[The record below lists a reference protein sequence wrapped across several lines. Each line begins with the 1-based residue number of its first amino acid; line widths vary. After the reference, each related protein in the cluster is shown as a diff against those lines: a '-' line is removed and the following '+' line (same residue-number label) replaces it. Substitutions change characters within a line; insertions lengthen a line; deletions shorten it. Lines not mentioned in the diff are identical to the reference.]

1 MHHKNILP
9 VIIFFISCF
18 LLSTVSAQPDS
29 QKVEAYLSAIES
41 AKAKVKNFKEALR
54 SRDPIKIKK
63 ANLEIQADP
72 AAIKELN
79 KEGLSVRKKFVETT
93 EIIQS
98 ETLEGIKQRV
108 AEKYNVDPADVE
120 IETFTNPSKT
130 TKGGHDWDVT
140 VKVKGEEVNFRNV
153 KKIVHEA
160 YYDAAGGKK
169 AYPNENP
176 KHFSETHNVEVTS
189 SHSAEAYEGGKKYID
204 NPGEYQVK
212 DPERLSK
219 TIEHKSHLEQKKA
232 AEFSSEKGGL
242 PQSEVYRHEQARQY
256 TKQYDKH
263 IKKIIQKRGG
273 RIPEN
278 VQKGTKILRKIGKF
292 DKNLGRVYTPADADA
307 ELAKLGKHGET
318 IESIIQKGSALSE
331 SAHKLKAPS
340 KEARLKKKLGH
351 TQEELQNAFNQGN
364 KKGLRKAKQKIARTK
379 YELKQERLKTAAQ
392 RESASVGSTSETG
405 VPNEKMP
412 VSGEDGSLMK
422 GAGKVGRGAG
432 KALETAG
439 VGAVIFNT
447 AEDVKESIQGKKPW
461 SETGKNMAD
470 AASLGSISTVEQ
482 TVEKNKEF
490 NDMLKVSSNAQN
502 KEDEAHVLRMGL
514 ALRKSG
520 VPKEKV
526 RKIMQDMRSG
536 DNESLYKQL
545 HELRKKKKIIP
556 LTVPKQVKIE
566 GPDDSYGERARE
578 LEKGIVKYGK
588 RAGEFVMQTGRDIKE
603 LGKEGAGT
611 VKGYLHAYNTNKKAA
626 SQLERMKAKLIE
638 KGATPAQAE
647 IAVRRYA
654 DGHKETLDHLIRK
667 LHDKQILED
676 KEKKKETVDKSE
688 KEQQRKA
695 AEEKDEIQQKQEIL
709 DKTKIA
715 QKREEE
721 SDIAAKSEAARK
733 RLKEKIDQSKKENI
747 EYPVNGVIAN
757 KDGTDGSKKPPYEK
771 MTIDERHKAL
781 KNNSDEAWEGLAKEL
796 KNDLG
801 IEEATKNLWSGLYI
815 MRFKNSANSE
825 SDQGPFAEAIKK
837 LFVNFMGLS
846 LKIKQKDTHIN
857 GTVKFLIGNKSD
869 KENPPWP
876 FYGEVDGL
884 SADIHIPDDD
894 NQIQTVK
901 AHLSEDGK
909 KITIFVNGETMVF
922 HRAE

>member
-1 MHHKNILP
+1 M
-9 VIIFFISCF
+9 VIYLKACF
-18 LLSTVSAQPDS
+18 LVFFFLMATTLHAQEPDS
-29 QKVEAYLSAIES
+29 SRVNAYLKAIED

-54 SRDPIKIKK
+54 SRDPVKIKK

-79 KEGLSVRKKFVETT
+79 KESLIVRKKFVDTT
-93 EIIQS
+93 EVIHS

-140 VKVKGEEVNFRNV
+140 VKVKGEEINFRDV
-153 KKIVHEA
+153 KEIVHEA
-160 YYDAAGGKK
+160 YYDAAGGEK
-169 AYPNENP
+169 AYPHENP
-176 KHFSETHNVEVTS
+176 EHFSETHNVEVTS
-189 SHSAEAYEGGKKYID
+189 SHNAEAYEGGKKYID

-232 AEFSSEKGGL
+232 VEFSKKGDL
-242 PQSEVYRHEQARQY
+242 SKSEVYRHEQARQY

-263 IKKIIQKRGG
+263 IKKIIRKRGG

-278 VQKGTKILRKIGKF
+278 IQKGTKILRKIGKF
-292 DKNLGRVYTPADADA
+292 DKKLGRVYTPADADA

-331 SAHKLKAPS
+331 SAQKLKAPS
-340 KEARLKKKLGH
+340 KEVRLKKKLGH
-351 TQEELQNAFNQGN
+351 AQEELQNAFKQGN
-364 KKGLRKAKQKIARTK
+364 KKGLREAKQKIARTK
-379 YELKQERLKTAAQ
+379 YELKQERLKTATQ
-392 RESASVGSTSETG
+392 SESTSVRSTSEVG

-412 VSGEDGSLMK
+412 VSGEDGTLMK
-422 GAGKVGRGAG
+422 GAGKVGRGVG

-482 TVEKNKEF
+482 TVKKNKEF
-490 NDMLKVSSNAQN
+490 DDTVKVTSDAQKMEN
-502 KEDEAHVLRMGL
+502 EAHVLRMGL

-520 VPKEKV
+520 VPKDEV
-526 RKIMQDMRSG
+526 RKIMQDMRHG
-536 DNESLYKQL
+536 DNQSLYKQL

-556 LTVPKQVKIE
+556 LSMPKQVKLE
-566 GPDDSYGERARE
+566 GPDESYEERARE
-578 LEKGIVKYGK
+578 VGKGIVGYGK
-588 RAGEFVMQTGRDIKE
+588 RAGKFVIQTGKDIKE
-603 LGKEGAGT
+603 LGENSIGT
-611 VKGYLHAYNTNKKAA
+611 AKDYIHAYNTNKKAA

-667 LHDKQILED
+667 LHQKQIHTD
-676 KEKKKETVDKSE
+676 KEKEMQAKVDKSE

-709 DKTKIA
+709 DKTKIV
-715 QKREEE
+715 QEKVEQG
-721 SDIAAKSEAARK
+721 DIEAKSEAARK

-757 KDGTDGSKKPPYEK
+757 KDGTDASKKPPYEK

-801 IEEATKNLWSGLYI
+801 IEEATKNLWTGLYI
-815 MRFKNSANSE
+815 MRFKDSANSE